1 MIFCSLF
8 NAAQQPTPEKT
19 EIDDHT
25 PVIIGAVLGSVGGL
39 VLLAII
45 VVIAI
50 IIFMKTQKKEQYTI
64 GSVQTG
70 YHIENEYTSIPTS

>member
-19 EIDDHT
+19 KIDHT

-50 IIFMKTQKKEQYTI
+50 IIFMKTQKKKRAVHNWISPDRISY
-64 GSVQTG
+64 
-70 YHIENEYTSIPTS
+70 